1 MTPCGTAQRSRPP
14 APPPSHTNPRTRV
27 PPLSQV
33 GIVET
38 VQQQERKSG
47 AEAWSMRVQER
58 VLELPFV
65 EVLARYPPDEVPFH
79 RIIFYK
85 QCGAKVW

>member
-1 MTPCGTAQRSRPP
+1 MLVHSMLMLMHTPT
-14 APPPSHTNPRTRV
+14 
-27 PPLSQV
+27 QV

-47 AEAWSMRVQER
+47 AEAWSLRVQER

-65 EVLARYPPDEVPFH
+65 EVLAKYPPEEVPFH

-85 QCGAKVW
+85 QCGVKVW

>member
-1 MTPCGTAQRSRPP
+1 MSGSLRCHNEPPRSL
-14 APPPSHTNPRTRV
+14 PPSYTHALH
-27 PPLSQV
+27 PLSQV

-47 AEAWSMRVQER
+47 AEAWSLRVQER